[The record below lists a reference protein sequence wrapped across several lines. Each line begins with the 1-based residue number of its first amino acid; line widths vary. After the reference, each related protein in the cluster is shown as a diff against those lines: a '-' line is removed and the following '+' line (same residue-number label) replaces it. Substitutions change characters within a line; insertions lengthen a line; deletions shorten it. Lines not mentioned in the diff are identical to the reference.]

1 MTESNRSLSE
11 FVTFLST
18 PDMYGSMSLAATMTK
33 WAIHA
38 VVTLLM
44 LAAVIGVL
52 FVVLKFAADI
62 LFLTGL
68 GHMMNTDGGAG
79 RGAKFRAGVKNFA
92 SPSALTGDITKY
104 LKDDLWKPILTLAF
118 IGLLAS
124 GTALPLA
131 GALAGSIGAM
141 VDKLLDLDPEGQ
153 IRDFDTKKFK
163 ASLNYTRS
171 NDLKMQY
178 DKAVAE
184 ARQYR
189 ETIYDIGTKNAG
201 SDSQQLKR
209 AQTMYTHAMMR
220 ANLIG
225 KSVKSAA
232 TKELKVPSNYFKQHT
247 ADGLCVGKFKD
258 AAVVSSFGGAFPCK

>member
-33 WAIHA
+33 WLIHA

-44 LAAVIGVL
+44 LAAVVGVL
-52 FVVLKFAADI
+52 FIVLKFAADI
-62 LFLTGL
+62 LFLSGL
-68 GHMMNTDGGAG
+68 GHMMGNGGNGKA
-79 RGAKFRAGVKNFA
+79 AAFRENVKKFA
-92 SPSALTGDITKY
+92 SKSALDGNITDY
-104 LKDDLWKPILTLAF
+104 LKSDLWKPILTLAF

-225 KSVKSAA
+225 KSVKSSM
-232 TKELKVPSNYFKQHT
+232 TKELKVPKNYFKQHT
-247 ADGLCVGKFKD
+247 KDGMCVGKFKD
-258 AAVVSSFGGAFPCK
+258 SAVVSAFGGSFPCK

>member
-52 FVVLKFAADI
+52 FIVLKFAADI
-62 LFLTGL
+62 VFLS
-68 GHMMNTDGGAG
+68 GAG
-79 RGAKFRAGVKNFA
+79 HLFNPSGAKGAAFKQKLTSFA
-92 SPSALTGDITKY
+92 SDYAVKVEINNY
-104 LKDDLWKPILTLAF
+104 LKHDLWKPILTLAF